1 MIVRP
6 AAPHGV
12 LGADSLMN
20 ADTAMSPLAGLLPRA
35 EAVRLVSLVLRRQA
49 QLDEAFD
56 ESASRGSLSRATPQ
70 DRALCYA
77 ITATV
82 LRRKG
87 EIDHLLSQLL
97 AKPLP
102 RSSGLAR
109 EILLTTAAQLVFM
122 RTAPHA
128 AVALAVTI
136 AKADPQAR
144 HFSGLVNA
152 VGRRLADAGKA
163 GLPDDPAIN
172 TPSWLFARWLAR
184 FGPETA
190 REIARA
196 HSQAAPLDLAVI
208 GDAEAWAQR
217 LGGTHV
223 SAQTVRLSDWH
234 GSIADLPGFAEGQ
247 WWVQDEAA
255 AIPARLFGDVKGL
268 KVLDLCAAPG
278 GKTAQLAS
286 GGAIVTAVDRSARK
300 MQRLEENLRRLRLS
314 AETVVADA
322 LNYQPSASFD
332 AVLLDAPCA
341 ATGIIRR
348 HPDIPYLRKPE
359 QIVELAALQDTLIV
373 KAASLL
379 RPGGTLM
386 YCTCSLE
393 AEEGEHHLS
402 SLPSNLTLVPLS
414 AGDFALR
421 PEWLDAQGCLRTLPS
436 QGLDGFFAMR
446 LLRAR

>member
-1 MIVRP
+1 V
-6 AAPHGV
+6 
-12 LGADSLMN
+12 N
-20 ADTAMSPLAGLLPRA
+20 ADTAMPPLAGLLPRA
-35 EAVRLVSLVLRRQA
+35 EAVRLVSLVLRRQVP
-49 QLDEAFD
+49 LDEAFD

-70 DRALCYA
+70 DRSLCYA

-82 LRRKG
+82 FRRKG
-87 EIDHLLSQLL
+87 EIDYLLSKLL

-128 AVALAVTI
+128 AVALAVAI

-163 GLPDDPAIN
+163 GSADDPAIN
-172 TPSWLFARWLAR
+172 TPPWLFARWLAR
-184 FGPETA
+184 FGPDTA
-190 REIARA
+190 RGIARA
-196 HSQAAPLDLAVI
+196 HSEGAPLDLTVI
-208 GDAEAWAQR
+208 GDAQAWAQR
-217 LGGTHV
+217 LAGKHV
-223 SAQTVRLSDWH
+223 SAQTVRLLD
-234 GSIADLPGFAEGQ
+234 GQGPITDLPGFAEGQ

-255 AIPARLFGDVKGL
+255 AIPARLLGDVRGS

-286 GGAIVTAVDRSARK
+286 AGATVTAVDRSARK

-322 LNYQPSASFD
+322 LNFQPSESFD

-348 HPDIPYLRKPE
+348 HPDIPYLRRPE
-359 QIVELAALQDTLIV
+359 QILELAALQHTLLG

-379 RPGGTLM
+379 RQGGTLI

-393 AEEGEHHLS
+393 AEEGEDHLS
-402 SLPSNLTLVPLS
+402 RLPSNLTLLPLTPEE
-414 AGDFALR
+414 FALR
-421 PEWLDAQGCLRTLPS
+421 PEWLDTLGCLRTLPS

-446 LLRAR
+446 LLLAR

>member
-1 MIVRP
+1 VN
-6 AAPHGV
+6 
-12 LGADSLMN
+12 ADS
-20 ADTAMSPLAGLLPRA
+20 ATLAGLLPRA

-49 QLDEAFD
+49 QLDEVFD
-56 ESASRGSLSRATPQ
+56 ESATRGLLSQATPQ
-70 DRALCYA
+70 ERSLCYA
-77 ITATV
+77 IVATV
-82 LRRKG
+82 FRRKG
-87 EIDHLLSQLL
+87 EIDHLLSKFLT
-97 AKPLP
+97 KPLP

-128 AVALAVTI
+128 AVALAVAI
-136 AKADPQAR
+136 AKADPEAR
-144 HFSGLVNA
+144 HFAALVNA

-163 GLPDDPAIN
+163 GPPDDLAIN

-184 FGPETA
+184 FGPDTA

-196 HSQAAPLDLAVI
+196 HSEIAPLDLTVI
-208 GDAEAWAQR
+208 GDAEGWAKR
-217 LGGTHV
+217 LGGEHV
-223 SAQTVRLSDWH
+223 SAQTVRLSNWQ
-234 GSIADLPGFAEGQ
+234 GSILGLPGFTEGQ

-255 AIPARLFGDVKGL
+255 AIPARLLGDVKGL
-268 KVLDLCAAPG
+268 RVLDLCAAPG

-286 GGAIVTAVDRSARK
+286 AGAIVTAVDRSARK

-322 LNYQPSASFD
+322 LHFQPPVSFD

-348 HPDIPYLRKPE
+348 HPDIPYLRSPE
-359 QIVELAALQDTLIV
+359 QIVELAAIQHSLLL

-379 RPGGTLM
+379 RPGGMLI

-393 AEEGEHHLS
+393 AEEGEDHLS
-402 SLPSNLTLVPLS
+402 RLPPNVMLLPL
-414 AGDFALR
+414 DPRQFALR
-421 PEWLDAQGCLRTLPS
+421 PEWLDGRGCLRTLPN

-446 LLRAR
+446 LQRTG

>member
-1 MIVRP
+1 VNAEP
-6 AAPHGV
+6 A
-12 LGADSLMN
+12 
-20 ADTAMSPLAGLLPRA
+20 TLAGLLPRA
-35 EAVRLVSLVLRRQA
+35 EAVRLVSLVLRRRA
-49 QLDEAFD
+49 QLDDVFD
-56 ESASRGSLSRATPQ
+56 ESASRGALLQATPQ
-70 DRALCYA
+70 DRSLCYA
-77 ITATV
+77 IIATV
-82 LRRKG
+82 FRHKG
-87 EIDHLLSQLL
+87 EIDHLLSKFL

-128 AVALAVTI
+128 AVALAVVI
-136 AKADPQAR
+136 AKADPQAK
-144 HFSGLVNA
+144 HFAALVNA

-163 GLPDDPAIN
+163 GPPDDPAIN

-184 FGPETA
+184 FGPDTA

-196 HSQAAPLDLAVI
+196 HCEGAPLDLTVI
-208 GDAEAWAQR
+208 ADAERWAKR
-217 LGGTHV
+217 LGGKRVSTH
-223 SAQTVRLSDWH
+223 TVRLSDWQ
-234 GSIADLPGFAEGQ
+234 GSITDLAGFAEGQ
-247 WWVQDEAA
+247 WWVQDQAA
-255 AIPARLFGDVKGL
+255 AIPARLLGDVKGL
-268 KVLDLCAAPG
+268 RVLDLCAAPG
-278 GKTAQLAS
+278 GKTAQLTS

-300 MQRLEENLRRLRLS
+300 MERLQQNLRRLRLS

-322 LNYQPSASFD
+322 LHFQPPASFD

-359 QIVELAALQDTLIV
+359 QIVELSALQHSLLL

-379 RPGGTLM
+379 RPGGTLI

-393 AEEGEHHLS
+393 TEEGEDHLS
-402 SLPSNLTLVPLS
+402 RLPSNLILLPLDP
-414 AGDFALR
+414 GQFALR
-421 PEWLDAQGCLRTLPS
+421 PEWLDAQGCLRTLPN

-446 LLRAR
+446 LRRSR